1 MLYRL
6 GNLNGPFEMLRVAL
20 MVVVTVFGVGSSIG
34 AATRAARGCEGG
46 RLEPS
51 YAQLQ
56 LALATH
62 YPAFARAGRHPQ
74 AIVVGFILD
83 STCLVVVHS
92 AAFLPAGDRSAE
104 ALLRYVFPAA
114 HIDDAIANGIAGPP
128 SFADPREGVTIA
140 WAMFRPRR

>member
-1 MLYRL
+1 MYA
-6 GNLNGPFEMLRVAL
+6 VA
-20 MVVVTVFGVGSSIG
+20 VFGVSPSVG
-34 AATRAARGCEGG
+34 ATARVARTCEGRDG